1 MHERMPDALAC
12 TGRYSRHPRRG
23 CPPRQIP
30 ISGPVLYDG
39 ITYPLAGRIFQLE
52 DEQ

>member
-1 MHERMPDALAC
+1 MHEQMPGGAAR
-12 TGRYSRHPRRG
+12 TGRYSRHPRHS

-30 ISGPVLYDG
+30 ISGRMLYDS